1 MEQPSPRPGSETVEG
16 TATRL
21 ASLAVDLREHQLGGD
36 NASFGGVF
44 VPGSPLCADG
54 QPSFVLTCGAV
65 WAWGAALRSG
75 GSRPHEAA
83 ASEAQLCDVARSS
96 AWQFLLSQR
105 ARLRGEGGG
114 GLGPL
119 RASALLLACAS
130 ERLLAD
136 SDEEVAE
143 QTAAAAAAADE
154 LEEALGRP
162 GVSAGPPP
170 SSWLL
175 LPLLLYA
182 HAAGRADMQAGAR
195 LAVLRATSF
204 PELPLGWWDDAPPPP
219 ASARLLCPWAGSV
232 VAAIVACQ
240 GEQELV
246 PWCARVAAASLPE
259 RVRGEAPLCEQAWA
273 HNASLLMALQALT
286 RALPRGW
293 TPLRRAERAA
303 AGLAAE
309 VLRRLDAEGGEA
321 TLVARLVVAFALYG
335 FSVEPGGGRVCC

>member
-1 MEQPSPRPGSETVEG
+1 MLCTASASGWEPSGQDARVPAVPGEWRPRSVLARTSSAAAAPSPE
-16 TATRL
+16 
-21 ASLAVDLREHQLGGD
+21 
-36 NASFGGVF
+36 
-44 VPGSPLCADG
+44 
-54 QPSFVLTCGAV
+54 PS
-65 WAWGAALRSG
+65 
-75 GSRPHEAA
+75 
-83 ASEAQLCDVARSS
+83 
-96 AWQFLLSQR
+96 
-105 ARLRGEGGG
+105 
-114 GLGPL
+114 
-119 RASALLLACAS
+119 
-130 ERLLAD
+130 D
-136 SDEEVAE
+136 S
-143 QTAAAAAAADE
+143 AAAAA
-154 LEEALGRP
+154 EE
-162 GVSAGPPP
+162 PP
-170 SSWLL
+170 
-175 LPLLLYA
+175 
-182 HAAGRADMQAGAR
+182 
-195 LAVLRATSF
+195 T
-204 PELPLGWWDDAPPPP
+204 